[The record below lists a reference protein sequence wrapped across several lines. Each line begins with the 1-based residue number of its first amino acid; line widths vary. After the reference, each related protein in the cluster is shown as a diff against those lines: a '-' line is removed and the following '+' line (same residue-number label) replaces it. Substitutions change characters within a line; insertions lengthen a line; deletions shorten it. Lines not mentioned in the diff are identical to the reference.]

1 MLRRMITVVTSM
13 WILVATWQGD
23 SDCWNETEIQ
33 LTRDTEGAVGC
44 QLYGSGNNHFVSRN
58 GNSR

>member
-1 MLRRMITVVTSM
+1 MIAGM
-13 WILVATWQGD
+13 KQRW
-23 SDCWNETEIQ
+23 
-33 LTRDTEGAVGC
+33 TRDTEGAAGR